1 MSDTKL
7 CNYCDQEKEIALFE
21 LTGHGYLRNICR
33 KCRHKRKKPKH
44 LARTYGVSYQHLLM
58 IKESQD
64 YRCAICGTH
73 DENTTRGLVIDH
85 DHDTNKVRGYL
96 CEPCNR
102 GIGFLRENTKVLA
115 KAIEYLNKP
124 LS

>member
-1 MSDTKL
+1 
-7 CNYCDQEKEIALFE
+7 
-21 LTGHGYLRNICR
+21 
-33 KCRHKRKKPKH
+33 
-44 LARTYGVSYQHLLM
+44 M

-102 GIGFLRENTKVLA
+102 GIGFLRENTEVLA
-115 KAIEYLNKP
+115 KAIEYLDKP